1 METQRRDRTYILKK
15 AYNLGKTALVDPVPE
30 LWDENVG
37 RASRAET
44 MRIYFEGLAEQLQ
57 SEYERASG
65 ERVTPEFRNEILN
78 EMERGFEK
86 LMDEQPGYH
95 QVSKES
101 VTPEIRAEI
110 LEVMEKVF
118 EAMVAEKLRSHP
130 DQEEGETETDIWIE
144 KEDALKFVKEVF
156 EQLKYKPVS

>member
-1 METQRRDRTYILKK
+1 
-15 AYNLGKTALVDPVPE
+15 
-30 LWDENVG
+30 
-37 RASRAET
+37 
-44 MRIYFEGLAEQLQ
+44 
-57 SEYERASG
+57 
-65 ERVTPEFRNEILN
+65 
-78 EMERGFEK
+78 
-86 LMDEQPGYH
+86 MDEQPGYH